1 MLGNE
6 IMIALNEV
14 PLFIWEGK
22 CISVAE
28 VAESVEQIDMSTL
41 TMFGFDGADIISK
54 MENN

>member
-1 MLGNE
+1 
-6 IMIALNEV
+6 MIALNEV
-14 PLFIWEGK
+14 PLFIREGK
-22 CISVAE
+22 CIPVAE